1 MSLEKFTLAT
11 LAEMD
16 GGRIMEAFE
25 QALNRCRFD
34 CEDRPAVKG
43 AREIALVV
51 TMEPVC
57 DDNGELGSVDVS
69 FDLNDKLP
77 KRGSK
82 TYNMQAV
89 VGGLVFNELSPE
101 EVRQKTLDMAAKPK
115 AATGVEDPADGK
127 TQSAG
132 KEVANAR

>member
-1 MSLEKFTLAT
+1 MALEKFTLKT

-16 GGRIMEAFE
+16 GGRILEAFE
-25 QALNRCRFD
+25 QALNRCRYD

-43 AREIALVV
+43 ARKITLVV
-51 TMEPVC
+51 SMEPIA
-57 DDNGELGSVDVS
+57 DDSGDLGSVDVS

-89 VGGLVFNELSPE
+89 TGGLLFNELSPD
-101 EVRQKTLDMAAKPK
+101 EVKQKTLDMAGDRQPAAKVDGKRK
-115 AATGVEDPADGK
+115 AAGEQG
-127 TQSAG
+127 
-132 KEVANAR
+132 VANAG